1 MAKAIWLQDV
11 LPPPPPDVVGLT
23 LTRAE
28 AEALLAVTGNIFGL
42 VAGPCGQTSNVFRAL
57 RNLGVT
63 TEKICLT
70 GQITLE
76 AK

>member
-11 LPPPPPDVVGLT
+11 LTPPPSDVIELT

-42 VAGPCGQTSNVFRAL
+42 DAGPRGQASNVFWAL
-57 RNLGVT
+57 RDLGVT
-63 TEKICLT
+63 TEKIHLA
-70 GQITLE
+70 GQIRLE

>member
-11 LPPPPPDVVGLT
+11 LTPPPPDVIELT

-42 VAGPCGQTSNVFRAL
+42 ESGPRGQTSNVFWAL
-57 RNLGVT
+57 RDLGVT
-63 TEKICLT
+63 REKIRST
-70 GQITLE
+70 GRITLE

>member
-28 AEALLAVTGNIFGL
+28 AEALLAVTSNIFGL
-42 VAGPCGQTSNVFRAL
+42 ETGPRGQIGNVFWAL
-57 RNLGVT
+57 RDLGVT
-63 TEKICLT
+63 REKIRLT
-70 GQITLE
+70 GHIELE